1 MINKNSIHKILFK
14 LFVLSVFIGVGC
26 KKRDVSGLTSPTYPV
41 IADVFIDD
49 FTGDL
54 GYGAFGGSDLK
65 AFQIETKETYNNSRQ
80 SMRFEVPDANSP
92 NGSYAGGVFL
102 SKSGRDLS
110 GFNALTFYI
119 KANQAS
125 TIGELGLGNSFG
137 ENKYVVS
144 ISGTQVTSNWKKII
158 IPIPDASK
166 LVGERGLFY
175 YAAAPDANGRGY
187 TFWIDEVKFEKLG
200 TLLQGQPTI
209 NNGNNSTITSFTSVT
224 TQVSGLT
231 STFTLPTGIVQSLNV
246 SKAYFNFASS
256 NPSVASINA
265 DGVATALSAGI
276 TIITGSLNGV
286 QAKGSLTINCAGTYV
301 SAPTPTKNPA
311 NVISIFSDAYTNV
324 GVNYYN
330 GYWAP
335 WQTTISNDFKV
346 GNDNVLNYNNFNFV
360 GMEFSNPTV
369 NASSMS
375 HLHLDVFFP
384 GPIASGRQLRVI
396 VIDFGADKVYG
407 GGDDT
412 RHSTTFTAPTL
423 VSQTWIPIDIPFSSM
438 TGLTSRNNLAQII
451 LEGGDN
457 SSLYVD
463 NVYFW
468 GTPQLPIVP
477 TTAAPTPTR
486 AAANVLSIFSDA
498 YTNLAGTNFNP
509 NWGQTTAVTQPN
521 IAGSNV
527 IRYSNFNYQGVEF
540 ATGQNVSTYTTIHL
554 DFYSTNAT
562 QLRFFLISP
571 GPVEKSTSLTVPTTT
586 GWNSIDIPLSTFSG
600 VNLSN
605 IIQFKFDKNTAS
617 GSPDIFLDNI
627 YFWK

>member
-1 MINKNSIHKILFK
+1 MKNNSIKN
-14 LFVLSVFIGVGC
+14 VFYYCIVATLLTTMSC
-26 KKRDVSGLTSPTYPV
+26 KKRDVSELAPPTFPAT
-41 IADVFIDD
+41 ADVFIDD

-54 GYGAFGGSDLK
+54 AYAAFGGSDVR
-65 AFQIETKETYNNSRQ
+65 AFQVDNKETYNNTRQ

-102 SKSGRDLS
+102 SRGGRDLS

-119 KANQAS
+119 KSNQAT
-125 TIGELGLGNSFG
+125 TIGELGLGNNLG

-144 ISGTQVTSNWKKII
+144 ISGTAVTSNWKKVI

-166 LVGERGLFY
+166 LNGERGLFY
-175 YAAAPDANGRGY
+175 FAASPDANGRGY

-200 TLLQGQPTI
+200 TLLQGQPVI
-209 NNGNNSTITSFTSVT
+209 MNGNDPSVT
-224 TQVSGLT
+224 TFNTVTTPVTGLAA
-231 STFTLPTGIVQSLNV
+231 TFSLPTGVTQSLNV
-246 SKAYFNFASS
+246 SNAYFNFRSS
-256 NPSVASINA
+256 NPAVASVNA
-265 DGVATALSAGI
+265 NGLVTSLSTGTSVITAT
-276 TIITGSLNGV
+276 LNGV

-301 SAPTPTKNPA
+301 SAPTPTRSAA

-346 GNDNVLNYNNFNFV
+346 GNDNVLNYTNFNFV
-360 GMEFSNPTV
+360 GMEFSSPTV

-375 HLHLDVFFP
+375 HIHLDVFFP
-384 GPIASGRQLRVI
+384 GAIAAGRQLRVI
-396 VIDFGADKVYG
+396 VVDFGADRVFG

-423 VSQTWIPIDIPFSSM
+423 VTRQWIQLDIPFANM
-438 TGLTSRNNLAQII
+438 PGLTSRNNLAQII

-468 GTPQLPIVP
+468 SLPTAP

-486 AAANVLSIFSDA
+486 PSANVLSVFSDA
-498 YTNLAGTNFNP
+498 YTNVTGTDFNP
-509 NWGQTTAVTQPN
+509 NWGQTTAVSQPT
-521 IAGSNV
+521 IAGSTV
-527 IRYSNFNYQGVEF
+527 LRYANFNYQGTQF
-540 ATGQNVSTYTTIHL
+540 ASALNVSTYTNIHL
-554 DFYSTNAT
+554 DFFSATAT

-571 GPVEKSTSLTVPTTT
+571 GPVERSVSLSVPTTA
-586 GWNSIDIPLSTFSG
+586 GWNSIDIPLTSFAPVS
-600 VNLSN
+600 LSN
-605 IIQFKFDKNTAS
+605 VIQFKFDANGAP
-617 GSPDIFLDNI
+617 GAPDIFLDNL
-627 YFWK
+627 YFWR

>member
-1 MINKNSIHKILFK
+1 MKNKTIKN
-14 LFVLSVFIGVGC
+14 VFYYCIVATLLTTISC
-26 KKRDVSGLTSPTYPV
+26 KKRDISELAPPKFPTT
-41 IADVFIDD
+41 ADVFIDD

-54 GYGAFGGSDLK
+54 AYAAFGGSDVR
-65 AFQIETKETYNNSRQ
+65 AFQVDNKETYNNTRQ

-102 SKSGRDLS
+102 SNGGRDLS

-119 KANQAS
+119 KSNQACS
-125 TIGELGLGNSFG
+125 IGELGLGNNLG

-144 ISGTQVTSNWKKII
+144 LSGTLVTSNWKKVI

-175 YAAAPDANGRGY
+175 FAASPDANGRGY

-200 TLLQGQPTI
+200 TLLQGQPVI
-209 NNGNNSTITSFTSVT
+209 MNGNDPSVT
-224 TQVSGLT
+224 TFNTVTTPVTGLAA
-231 STFTLPTGIVQSLNV
+231 TFSLPTGVTQSLNV
-246 SKAYFNFASS
+246 SNAYFNFRSS
-256 NPSVASINA
+256 NPAVASVNA
-265 DGVATALSAGI
+265 NGLVTSLSTGTSVITAT
-276 TIITGSLNGV
+276 LNGV

-301 SAPTPTKNPA
+301 SAPTPTRSPA

-346 GNDNVLNYNNFNFV
+346 GNDNVLNYTNFNFV
-360 GMEFSNPTV
+360 GMEFSSPTV

-375 HLHLDVFFP
+375 HIHLDVFFP
-384 GPIASGRQLRVI
+384 GAIAAGRQLRVI
-396 VIDFGADKVYG
+396 VVDFGADRVFG

-423 VSQTWIPIDIPFSSM
+423 VTRQWVQLDIPFANM
-438 TGLTSRNNLAQII
+438 PGLTSRNNLAQII

-468 GTPQLPIVP
+468 SLPTAP

-486 AAANVLSIFSDA
+486 PAGNVLSVFSDA
-498 YTNLAGTNFNP
+498 YTNVAGTNFNP
-509 NWGQTTAVTQPN
+509 NWGQTTAVSQPT
-521 IAGSNV
+521 IAGSTV
-527 IRYSNFNYQGVEF
+527 LRYSTFNYQGTEF
-540 ATGQNVSTYTTIHL
+540 ASALNVSTYTNIHL
-554 DFYSTNAT
+554 DFFSATAT

-571 GPVEKSTSLTVPTTT
+571 GPVERSVSLSVPTTA
-586 GWNSIDIPLSTFSG
+586 GWNSIDIPLTSFAPVS
-600 VNLSN
+600 LSN
-605 IIQFKFDKNTAS
+605 VIQFKFDANGAP
-617 GSPDIFLDNI
+617 GAPDIFLDNM
-627 YFWK
+627 YFWR

>member
-1 MINKNSIHKILFK
+1 MKNISINKMLSLLAATLIILN
-14 LFVLSVFIGVGC
+14 VGC
-26 KKRDVSGLTSPTYPV
+26 KKRDVSELSDINYPV
-41 IADVFIDD
+41 IGDVFIDD

-54 GYGAFGGSDLK
+54 AYAAFGGSDVR
-65 AFQIETKETYNNSRQ
+65 AFQVDSKETYNSTRQ

-102 SKSGRDLS
+102 SKGGRDLS
-110 GFNALTFYI
+110 QFNALTFYI

-125 TIGELGLGNSFG
+125 TIGELGLGNNLG

-144 ISGTQVTSNWKKII
+144 LSATPVTSNWKKVI
-158 IPIPDASK
+158 IPIPDPSK
-166 LVGERGLFY
+166 LKGERGLFY
-175 YAAAPDANGRGY
+175 FAAAPDANGRGY

-209 NNGNNSTITSFTSVT
+209 NNGNNTSITSFVSVT
-224 TQVSGLT
+224 TQISGLT
-231 STFTLPTGIVQSLNV
+231 STFTLPTGVVQSLNV

-256 NPSVASINA
+256 NTAVASVNA
-265 DGVATALSAGI
+265 DGVATALSTG
-276 TIITGSLNGV
+276 TTTITGSLNGV
-286 QAKGSLTINCAGTYV
+286 NAKGSLTINCAGNYV
-301 SAPTPTKNPA
+301 PAPTPTRNPA

-346 GNDNVLNYNNFNFV
+346 GNDNVLNYTNFNFV

-375 HLHLDVFFP
+375 HIHLDVFFP
-384 GPIASGRQLRVI
+384 GPIASGRQLRVL
-396 VIDFGADKVYG
+396 VIDFGADGVYG

-423 VSQTWIPIDIPFSSM
+423 VTQTWIPIDIAFANMPN
-438 TGLTSRNNLAQII
+438 LARRNNLAQII

-468 GTPQLPIVP
+468 SVPTLPVVP

-509 NWGQTTAVTQPN
+509 PWGQATVVTQPT
-521 IAGSNV
+521 IAGNNV

-540 ATGQNVSTYTTIHL
+540 ATGQNVSTYTNIHL
-554 DFYSTNAT
+554 DFYSTNAS

-571 GPVEKSTSLTVPTTT
+571 GPVERSTNLTVPTTA

-605 IIQFKFDKNTAS
+605 VIQFKFDKNTATN
-617 GSPDIFLDNI
+617 SPDIFLDNM
-627 YFWK
+627 YFWR